1 MMGVQLFR
9 ILGGSAVALVL
20 VHIVFL
26 TFTSADRRCP
36 RACKCEGK
44 MVYCESQNL
53 EEIPSSIY
61 AACLGLSLRYNSL
74 QKLKYDQFK
83 GLDQLTWLYLDHNHI
98 NIIEENAFSGIYR
111 IKELILSSN
120 KLSYFINN
128 TFRPVTNIRNLDLSY
143 NQLQSLL
150 SEQFR
155 GLRKLQN
162 LHLRSN
168 LLRTIPVR
176 IFQDCRNLEL
186 LDLGYNRIRSLARNA
201 FAGMLKL
208 KELHLEHNQLSKL
221 NMALFPRLSNL
232 QNLYLQWNKISLIG
246 QTSSWTWSSLKRLDL
261 SGNAIEAFSGP
272 SVFQCVPNLQSLNL
286 DSNKL
291 TFIGQEILVSW
302 SSLTDIS
309 LAGNIWECSQNI
321 CSLVKWLQGFR
332 ALRKNTIICACPKEL
347 QGVSVIDAVKND
359 SICGRSTAER
369 LNFTKGGLKP
379 TSKTK
384 LSAHN
389 HERKYSVFPTI
400 RVMESGSDVDL
411 NREHISVHKLIAGSV
426 AFFLSILVILFV
438 IFVSWKSYP
447 SSITELQHR
456 AFTPEQR
463 NMKKQLLGQITSTQ
477 ELYIDYNP
485 PSSSCSE
492 MLPNETGACI
502 YNKSGARECVV

>member
-1 MMGVQLFR
+1 MGFQLFR
-9 ILGGSAVALVL
+9 ILSGSAVALVL
-20 VHIVFL
+20 VHIVLL
-26 TFTSADRRCP
+26 TITSADRGCP
-36 RACKCEGK
+36 RACRCEGK
-44 MVYCESQNL
+44 MAYCESQNL
-53 EEIPSSIY
+53 EEIPSSIF

-74 QKLKYDQFK
+74 QTLKYDQFK
-83 GLDQLTWLYLDHNHI
+83 GLNQLTWLYLDHNHI
-98 NIIEENAFSGIYR
+98 NNIEENAFSGIYR
-111 IKELILSSN
+111 VKELILSSN

-143 NQLQSLL
+143 NQLQSLV

-201 FAGMLKL
+201 FAGMIKL

-221 NMALFPRLSNL
+221 NLAVFPRLSNL
-232 QNLYLQWNKISLIG
+232 QNLFLQWNKISLLG
-246 QTSSWTWSSLKRLDL
+246 QTASWTWNSLKKLDL

-272 SVFQCVPNLQSLNL
+272 SVFQCVPNLQRLNL

-302 SSLTDIS
+302 TSLADIS

-321 CSLVKWLQGFR
+321 CSLVKWLKGFR
-332 ALRKNTIICACPKEL
+332 GLRKNTIICACPKEL
-347 QGVSVIDAVKND
+347 QGVSVIDAVKNY

-369 LNFTKGGLKP
+369 LNFTRGGLKP

-384 LSAHN
+384 LSVHD
-389 HERKYSVFPTI
+389 HERKYSAFPAI

-411 NREHISVHKLIAGSV
+411 NTEHISVHKVIAGSV
-426 AFFLSILVILFV
+426 SFFLSILIILLVIY
-438 IFVSWKSYP
+438 VSWKSYP
-447 SSITELQHR
+447 SSITELQHG
-456 AFTPEQR
+456 AFTSKQR
-463 NMKKQLLGQITSTQ
+463 NIKKQIIGQITSKQ
-477 ELYIDYNP
+477 ELFIDFKP
-485 PSSSCSE
+485 PSRSSE
-492 MLPNETGACI
+492 MLPNETEACI
-502 YNKSGARECVV
+502 HNKSGARECVV